1 MQKFFQSGFKGKS
14 FLTFEWTNQH
24 GSGGDDDTNPHKTN
38 SNIVLQFKC
47 QSDPGKVQSLETLRN
62 GINTNTPK
70 FTASRKADETE
81 NEYKARKAK
90 DMDQNRGMHESWEW
104 YDKCRRRER
113 NQGENLELN
122 SCGNLHHRRNP
133 STSWC

>member
-1 MQKFFQSGFKGKS
+1 M
-14 FLTFEWTNQH
+14 
-24 GSGGDDDTNPHKTN
+24 N

-81 NEYKARKAK
+81 NEYKARKTK

-122 SCGNLHHRRNP
+122 SCGSLRYRRNL
-133 STSWC
+133 TSG

>member
-1 MQKFFQSGFKGKS
+1 M
-14 FLTFEWTNQH
+14 
-24 GSGGDDDTNPHKTN
+24 N

-47 QSDPGKVQSLETLRN
+47 QSDPGKVQALETLRN

-70 FTASRKADETE
+70 FTASKKADETE

-113 NQGENLELN
+113 NQGENLQLN
-122 SCGNLHHRRNP
+122 SCGSLRHRRN
-133 STSWC
+133 